1 MIFFWL
7 GIFFFTSMGTFL
19 YPIYGMD
26 NSGGWPIL
34 LGVGIVSNIIGC
46 YRTRM
51 DSLSHINLEGDA
63 HSGILR
69 SFIINRQS
77 SILFVIPLGIGI
89 YAFCFPYSLP
99 LYVWVVAILLEFF
112 LRWRCLSPICS
123 GVLLSGL
130 ILVFQTACIIPYSK
144 LAARLHEI
152 NLFTPFFYWI
162 FKGLGVPCAF
172 SQDAI
177 FVQTTQANLTLVA
190 SWEKL
195 GLFFLINFF
204 VGAMVSLCL
213 VSNWFG
219 AGSRTG
225 LVNPRSCWWMA
236 PGRIFLIL
244 VSFIIVR
251 YIFLSLIY
259 IDIVKVEIFWEPIIV
274 AGSFLPLPF
283 LLWRF
288 IDYRSQPS
296 HPSNSLLVNRG
307 EGGLL
312 KSGDGWSLTRG
323 RWYLGIA
330 CLLFSFSLVSYFG
343 FHDPGR
349 LKSGRIVI
357 DEFHSN
363 WEWTDRRFDTRWF
376 GIQSVYNYYCFA
388 DYLNHFYSIERLKK
402 GITEDRLKGCDVL
415 IIKTP
420 TSPFT
425 GDEIDTIVRF
435 VKAGGGL
442 FLIGDHTNVFG
453 TSMNINP
460 LAERFGI
467 RFNYDATYDL
477 RTNDLHLHEH
487 NRLFRHPVVKDMP
500 YFLFAT
506 SCSLSAPLLAEDVMI
521 ASNLKTIYLDYSRGG
536 YFPDKN
542 TERNFTFGLFLQSV
556 GTKYGKG
563 RVLTFSDSTCFSNFY
578 MQIPGKP
585 EYVLGSINWLNR
597 MNHYDYPIKVIFFC
611 VMAIS
616 LGFIVCYLLMW
627 RKGLYNEVAETSR
640 CGTEDDRGK
649 KTVVGGQ
656 QTGICGE
663 KIITGGS
670 LVAATSVT
678 AWGRAYATFLSA
690 FHLQHPTHFVS
701 VLLFGG
707 LLGVSAATLFV
718 NYMADRHYYLPKAH
732 TPMIKVG
739 FEEEYCDFKIHS
751 RQLLHEPAMDYQTFY
766 VWSQRL
772 GYYPTLFSLNDS
784 PDTFD
789 MIILVN
795 PLRYFSETEIKK
807 IEDYIARG
815 GRLLVVDHPKGAR
828 STANQII
835 ERFGMKIRHGQHQD
849 AVEIYEGDTRI
860 GTLKSFAP
868 VEGGKALLYVKDKG
882 AFVSTEKFGMG
893 IIAAMAASP
902 SFANN
907 EMGETEAVPDEH
919 QRFLYR
925 LEFWI
930 LSSLIEGRFEPFS
943 NFTVRK

>member
-34 LGVGIVSNIIGC
+34 LGAGIVSNIIGC

-77 SILFVIPLGIGI
+77 SILFLIPLGIGI

-99 LYVWVVAILLEFF
+99 LYVWVVAILLGFF
-112 LRWRCLSPICS
+112 SRWRCLSPICS

-130 ILVFQTACIIPYSK
+130 ILVFQTACIIPYFK

-177 FVQTTQANLTLVA
+177 FVQTTQANLTLVT
-190 SWEKL
+190 SCEKL

-204 VGAMVSLCL
+204 VGSMVSLCL
-213 VSNWFG
+213 VSSWFD
-219 AGSRTG
+219 AGSGTG
-225 LVNPRSCWWMA
+225 LVNPRSCWWRA

-296 HPSNSLLVNRG
+296 HPANSLLVNRG

-312 KSGDGWSLTRG
+312 KSGDEWSLKRG

-330 CLLFSFSLVSYFG
+330 GILFSFSLVSYFG

-363 WEWTDRRFDTRWF
+363 WEWTDRRFDTSWF

-506 SCSLSAPLLAEDVMI
+506 SCSLSAPFLAEDVMI

-536 YFPDKN
+536 YFPNKN

-563 RVLTFSDSTCFSNFY
+563 RVLVFSDSTCFSNFY

-597 MNHYDYPIKVIFFC
+597 MNHYDYPIKVISVC

-627 RKGLYNEVAETSR
+627 RKGLYNLR
-640 CGTEDDRGK
+640 P
-649 KTVVGGQ
+649 
-656 QTGICGE
+656 
-663 KIITGGS
+663 
-670 LVAATSVT
+670 
-678 AWGRAYATFLSA
+678 
-690 FHLQHPTHFVS
+690 PTHFVS

-707 LLGVSAATLFV
+707 ILGVSAATLFV
-718 NYMADRHYYLPKAH
+718 NYLADRHYYLPKAH

-751 RQLLHEPAMDYQTFY
+751 RQLLHEPAIDYQTFY
-766 VWSQRL
+766 VWLQRL

-835 ERFGMKIRHGQHQD
+835 ERFGMKIRHDQHQD

-882 AFVSTEKFGMG
+882 AFVSTERFGMG

-930 LSSLIEGRFEPFS
+930 LSSLIEGSFEPFS
-943 NFTVRK
+943 SFTVRK

>member
-99 LYVWVVAILLEFF
+99 LYVLVVAILLEFF

-123 GVLLSGL
+123 GILLSGL